1 MQAKAYERG
10 RFRQCGVP
18 VVRFCFF
25 SDPGGNYWSVQQPTD
40 QKSTETVDT
49 IDNTSLPGGGPH
61 FAADPGVG
69 PTAAAVSDASI
80 VFGDQCADHR
90 AQAVLG
96 AGRIEAHPSLRVRQG
111 DT

>member
-1 MQAKAYERG
+1 MV
-10 RFRQCGVP
+10 RFR
-18 VVRFCFF
+18 FF

-61 FAADPGVG
+61 FAADPGVRSNRRRSVG
-69 PTAAAVSDASI
+69 RLHRFPGTSAQTIARRPSSALAGSRPT
-80 VFGDQCADHR
+80 R
-90 AQAVLG
+90 
-96 AGRIEAHPSLRVRQG
+96 SLRVRQG

>member
-80 VFGDQCADHR
+80 VFRGPVR
-90 AQAVLG
+90 RPSR
-96 AGRIEAHPSLRVRQG
+96 AGRPRRRPDRGPPLA
-111 DT
+111 